1 MLTLASKSNM
11 YLHINFICSLLRWRP
26 IHANTHK
33 HTHREMYL
41 PWKYYLCLKKTKN
54 WRCFT
59 FSAHHNLWPTHMPG
73 CVEPLSVRGSASISS
88 SSSKRVSAILWI
100 QSDDPHRSAFIE
112 IQKIVM
118 NTMDKL
124 SLKNDLI

>member
-1 MLTLASKSNM
+1 MQTHTSTHTEKC
-11 YLHINFICSLLRWRP
+11 ICHEN
-26 IHANTHK
+26 IIYA
-33 HTHREMYL
+33 
-41 PWKYYLCLKKTKN
+41 LKKKQKN
-54 WRCFT
+54 WGCFT